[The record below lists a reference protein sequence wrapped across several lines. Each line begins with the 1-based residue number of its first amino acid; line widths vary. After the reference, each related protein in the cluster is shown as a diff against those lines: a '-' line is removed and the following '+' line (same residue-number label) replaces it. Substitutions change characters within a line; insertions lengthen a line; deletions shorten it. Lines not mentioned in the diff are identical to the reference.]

1 MSGMEIERK
10 FLVRSSEYKSRA
22 HKSFRIC
29 QGYICSEKGRTVRV
43 PLCVGT
49 A

>member
-1 MSGMEIERK
+1 MTT
-10 FLVRSSEYKSRA
+10 SEKA
-22 HKSFRIC
+22 TSFSVSDQR
-29 QGYICSEKGRTVRV
+29 KGRTVRV